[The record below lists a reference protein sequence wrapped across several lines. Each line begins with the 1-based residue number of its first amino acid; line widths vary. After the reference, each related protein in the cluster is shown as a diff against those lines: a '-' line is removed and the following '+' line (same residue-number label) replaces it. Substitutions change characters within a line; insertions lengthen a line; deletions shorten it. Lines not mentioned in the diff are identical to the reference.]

1 MRIKILDAEFNEL
14 GVIRDVI
21 SAEKREGLNSYKE
34 LQFSTIL
41 TPEMSELIVDN
52 IIAEVDDDYYDLA
65 YFEKAQY
72 GDGTLSVSAEFEHVS
87 YRLNNPEYDM
97 EYFTEIGTP
106 AEVFEKIL
114 AGTDFSVGAIEFSDE
129 ITFSIQEKS
138 SRRKVLAEFVAH
150 LGGEVDYNKFEIS
163 IVNHRGSTEP
173 KDITEGRNF
182 EILAV
187 SFDKRQ
193 RDDEGN
199 ALVAYTCK
207 LIRPTNI
214 SLGDVVTMR
223 YGTLGIDTS
232 LRVVSVTT
240 DPYNT
245 FDVEFEIGNFNSTLE
260 NDIYRIETSTVVK
273 DKLYYGARIGP
284 EYGFESVR
292 NDKLARAFFNA
303 DAFKMQ
309 SGDGEG
315 NWTDE
320 LYFDPTDGK
329 YYFNGTL
336 TATALEAVK
345 ANIDLVIS
353 NTVITETLYTGLGY
367 IADLTVNQIDTS
379 VKTKA
384 YLDED
389 TGDVNYWRG
398 FEQHITFYT
407 GKVKFEEDGVTPLP
421 PVQAEDRH
429 GRPLYW
435 ADEEHKAVTYETN
448 ESPVLIY
455 QYDELEKAKITLEK
469 NISNDEYDVK
479 VILGAG
485 YGNKTFPDRG
495 KAFIYKDVD
504 GLLLKFIKANGD
516 EVFYRLGEDG
526 NTQSNEILTA
536 LSFYTNG
543 FIATYGGTQVG
554 YRWTKD
560 TEGRITQLENIYTSE
575 VVPVTW
581 NGGAI

>member
-65 YFEKAQY
+65 YFQKAQQA
-72 GDGTLSVSAEFEHVS
+72 DGMLSVSAEFEHVS

-106 AEVFEKIL
+106 AEVLGKIL
-114 AGTDFSVGAIEFSDE
+114 AGTDFTVGTVEFTE
-129 ITFSIQEKS
+129 TVTFSIQEKS
-138 SRRKVLAEFVAH
+138 SRRKMLMEFVSY
-150 LGGEVDYNKFEIS
+150 LGGEVDFNKFEIS
-163 IVNHRGSTEP
+163 ILKHRGSTEP
-173 KDITEGRNF
+173 NKDITEGRNF

-207 LIRPTNI
+207 LIRPMDI

-240 DPYNT
+240 NPYNT

-329 YYFNGTL
+329 YYFNGKL

-345 ANIDLVIS
+345 ANIDLVVS
-353 NTVITETLYTGLGY
+353 QTVITESLYAEKGY
-367 IADLTVNQIDTS
+367 IAELTVDQLDTS
-379 VKTKA
+379 QKVKN
-384 YLDED
+384 YLANNRD
-389 TGDVNYWRG
+389 DVNYIKVY
-398 FEQHITFYT
+398 EQNIEFRT
-407 GKVKFEEDGVTPLP
+407 GKVKTDEGGTPLEE
-421 PVQAEDRH
+421 QAVDRFDK
-429 GRPLYW
+429 PLYW
-435 ADEEHKAVTYETN
+435 VDDTYKAVAYTAN
-448 ESPVLIY
+448 DMPVMVY
-455 QYDELEKAKITLEK
+455 QYDETIKMKISF
-469 NISNDEYDVK
+469 IDVGGTK
-479 VILGAG
+479 EPFIVLGVG
-485 YGNKTFPDRG
+485 IGNPTYPDRG
-495 KAFIYKDVD
+495 KAFIHKDTE
-504 GLLLKFIKANGD
+504 GLLLKYVKSDGE
-516 EVFYRLGEDG
+516 EVFLRLGENGAEGNAGRGIEVTAIDFTLGGMDVSYADSQTHNWEFSYDG
-526 NTQSNEILTA
+526 
-536 LSFYTNG
+536 
-543 FIATYGGTQVG
+543 
-554 YRWTKD
+554 
-560 TEGRITQLENIYTSE
+560 EGRISQMKNMSTNRTISVSYLGS
-575 VVPVTW
+575 
-581 NGGAI
+581 

>member
-1 MRIKILDAEFNEL
+1 MRIKILSPEFDEL
-14 GVIRDVI
+14 GEISDVI

-41 TPEMSELIVDN
+41 TPSVSELIVDGN
-52 IIAEVDDDYYDLA
+52 IAEVDGDYYDLA

-106 AEVFEKIL
+106 AEVLGKIL
-114 AGTDFSVGAIEFSDE
+114 AGTDFTVGAVEFSDE

-138 SRRKVLAEFVAH
+138 SRRKMLMEFVSY
-150 LGGEVDYNKFEIS
+150 LGGEVDFNKFEIS
-163 IVNHRGSTEP
+163 ILKHRGSTEP

-232 LRVVSVTT
+232 LRVVSVSSN
-240 DPYNT
+240 PYNT

-292 NDKLARAFFNA
+292 NDKRARAFFNA

-329 YYFNGTL
+329 YYFNGKL

-345 ANIDLVIS
+345 ANIDLVVS
-353 NTVITETLYTGLGY
+353 QTVIVQNLYAEKGY
-367 IADLTVNQIDTS
+367 IAELTVDQLDTS
-379 VKTKA
+379 QKVKN

-389 TGDVNYWRG
+389 TGDVNYIKIY
-398 FEQHITFYT
+398 EQHIEFITA
-407 GKVKFEEDGVTPLP
+407 KVKFEEDEITPLA
-421 PVQAEDRH
+421 PVQAVDRF
-429 GRPLYW
+429 GKPLYW
-435 ADEEHKAVTYETN
+435 VPDSDHKAVQYEAN
-448 ESPVLIY
+448 DDPVMIY
-455 QYDELEKAKITLEK
+455 QYDELTKAKLTFTK
-469 NISNDEYDVK
+469 NFELAEYEVEF
-479 VILGAG
+479 IIGAG
-485 YGNKTFPDRG
+485 VGNETFPDRG
-495 KAFIYKDVD
+495 KAFIEKVTEGLVFKYITPAGIERKIFLADDGMKGIENVD
-504 GLLLKFIKANGD
+504 DQNTTTGVGQLKFWTGTAAEYALLTPSNDTLYIIK
-516 EVFYRLGEDG
+516 
-526 NTQSNEILTA
+526 S
-536 LSFYTNG
+536 S
-543 FIATYGGTQVG
+543 
-554 YRWTKD
+554 
-560 TEGRITQLENIYTSE
+560 
-575 VVPVTW
+575 
-581 NGGAI
+581 

>member
-1 MRIKILDAEFNEL
+1 MK
-14 GVIRDVI
+14 
-21 SAEKREGLNSYKE
+21 
-34 LQFSTIL
+34 
-41 TPEMSELIVDN
+41 
-52 IIAEVDDDYYDLA
+52 
-65 YFEKAQY
+65 KAQY

-114 AGTDFSVGAIEFSDE
+114 AGTDFSVGAVEFSDE

-292 NDKLARAFFNA
+292 NDKLQEPF
-303 DAFKMQ
+303 
-309 SGDGEG
+309 S
-315 NWTDE
+315 T
-320 LYFDPTDGK
+320 PTLSKCKVGMEK
-329 YYFNGTL
+329 GTGQMSCILIPPMVSIIL
-336 TATALEAVK
+336 TEHLRPQLLKRSK
-345 ANIDLVIS
+345 ANIDLVVS
-353 NTVITETLYTGLGY
+353 QTVITESLYTGLGY

-384 YLDED
+384 YLDGD

-429 GRPLYW
+429 GRLLYW
-435 ADEEHKAVTYETN
+435 ADEDHEAVTYETN

-455 QYDELEKAKITLEK
+455 QYDELEKAKTHARK
-469 NISNDEYDVK
+469 KY
-479 VILGAG
+479 
-485 YGNKTFPDRG
+485 
-495 KAFIYKDVD
+495 
-504 GLLLKFIKANGD
+504 IK
-516 EVFYRLGEDG
+516 R
-526 NTQSNEILTA
+526 
-536 LSFYTNG
+536 
-543 FIATYGGTQVG
+543 
-554 YRWTKD
+554 
-560 TEGRITQLENIYTSE
+560 RITT
-575 VVPVTW
+575 
-581 NGGAI
+581 